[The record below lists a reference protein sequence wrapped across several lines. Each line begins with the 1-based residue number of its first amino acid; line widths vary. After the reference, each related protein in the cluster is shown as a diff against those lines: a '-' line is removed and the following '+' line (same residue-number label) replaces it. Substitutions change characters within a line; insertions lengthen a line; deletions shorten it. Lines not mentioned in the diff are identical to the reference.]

1 MRPRISI
8 SGSVQQSVCLFDLY
22 QKHLIQILRT
32 IGRTSEESLEESSRK
47 ILFYFLEEKNFAWR
61 KIAIDLI
68 QKITYEMQ
76 SRDAEFKEKSCFM
89 Q

>member
-1 MRPRISI
+1 MVNHVSSFNCMEI
-8 SGSVQQSVCLFDLY
+8 
-22 QKHLIQILRT
+22 
-32 IGRTSEESLEESSRK
+32 IGRKSEESSEESSRK

-61 KIAIDLI
+61 KIAVDLI

-76 SRDAEFKEKSCFM
+76 SRDAEFKEKNCFM

>member
-1 MRPRISI
+1 MGDSEVEIGS
-8 SGSVQQSVCLFDLY
+8 SGVE
-22 QKHLIQILRT
+22 I
-32 IGRTSEESLEESSRK
+32 IGRTSEESSEESSRK

-68 QKITYEMQ
+68 QKITHEMQ